1 MSRVRSSV
9 TVGNGADA
17 ESVAMLE
24 EQLGRILASK
34 LGFITPSALDIDPD
48 SNTVAAAA
56 VVDAIGIA
64 AGGSGWLCV
73 PSYVVI
79 KIDLSSAHR

>member
-1 MSRVRSSV
+1 M

-17 ESVAMLE
+17 DSVAMLE
-24 EQLGRILASK
+24 DGRIALAIM
-34 LGFITPSALDIDPD
+34 LEFIIPSALDIDPER
-48 SNTVAAAA
+48 SMLAAAA
-56 VVDAIGIA
+56 VVDAIAIA

-79 KIDLSSAHR
+79 NIVLSSAQR